1 MQFLKNHFRQFPE
14 EAAPVMLAVQAGAF
28 SINNH
33 VKGASDFFPDY
44 KKLDKV
50 PDEFKMEVLM
60 MWPPALNKN
69 IISKVAK
76 AEYNGKRDERILAKI
91 WLFMT
96 GSSEQDPLPTR
107 SKTLLKDILTY
118 KRKMY
123 DNEPKL
129 QLTHSHLVKFEAHGV
144 FKPVDECQEDEGIIV
159 YRSILH
165 TLIGLKAAILKTL
178 VCVKGQAVIQKSWDE
193 KQATLTNKDA
203 DFQKSAHALFNPDA
217 TKKYQMTNI
226 AKADDFKERLKKA
239 AENLEEIEE
248 AKAATTC
255 ASTRSPEM
263 PEQTP
268 AKRRKAMRTL
278 SDESLPE
285 ELKADEA
292 EE

>member
-1 MQFLKNHFRQFPE
+1 MTLAMCVKVCTVGLTGEMCNSAGGFE
-14 EAAPVMLAVQAGAF
+14 EA
-28 SINNH
+28 
-33 VKGASDFFPDY
+33 
-44 KKLDKV
+44 KKL
-50 PDEFKMEVLM
+50 
-60 MWPPALNKN
+60 
-69 IISKVAK
+69 
-76 AEYNGKRDERILAKI
+76 
-91 WLFMT
+91 
-96 GSSEQDPLPTR
+96 
-107 SKTLLKDILTY
+107 
-118 KRKMY
+118 
-123 DNEPKL
+123 
-129 QLTHSHLVKFEAHGV
+129 
-144 FKPVDECQEDEGIIV
+144 C
-159 YRSILH
+159 
-165 TLIGLKAAILKTL
+165 
-178 VCVKGQAVIQKSWDE
+178 WDE